1 MNADSRGDSLQ
12 RGISQRGFTRIVG
25 LIHLRPQIDACRVT
39 SRQQLCGTNEQEAAA
54 ATDIEYDFVSAEP
67 QAREEAVA
75 RVEFTEA
82 TAGKHERRDDQ
93 TEKPKN
99 LHCVSQADGRSGV
112 PAQSPSHKKETN
124 DGPRKAYD
132 EHRANDGWTVET
144 IVGRLSAHVSALRL
158 CTCGRQ
164 VSFHYGQNTSYRS

>member
-25 LIHLRPQIDACRVT
+25 LIYLRPQIDACRVT

-54 ATDIEYDFVSAEP
+54 TTDIEYDFVSAEP

-82 TAGKHERRDDQ
+82 TTGEHERRNDK

-99 LHCVSQADGRSGV
+99 LRRISQADGGASV

-124 DGPRKAYD
+124 DCPRKAYD
-132 EHRANDGWTVET
+132 EHRANGGWSVET
-144 IVGRLSAHVSALRL
+144 IVGRLSVHVSARL

-164 VSFHYGQNTSYRS
+164 VCSHYGQNTSYRS